1 MSEDLSRGMT
11 VDRLLRAT
19 INDIL
24 DKNAARFALS
34 RSIEEDL
41 KELRVLVSRLERRLA
56 ALEGGGKRRRKRG
69 AGGPGPGRPALY
81 THCTVPGCGA
91 QHYAL
96 GLCSKH
102 YQQKRRRSGEPPSA
116 RTSKKKKT
124 GARRRPR
131 RT

>member
-1 MSEDLSRGMT
+1 MSEELPRSLT

-19 INDIL
+19 INEIL
-24 DKNAARFALS
+24 EKNAAKYALS

-56 ALEGGGKRRRKRG
+56 VLEAGGTRRRRRS

-81 THCTVPGCGA
+81 TQCTVPGCSES
-91 QHYAL
+91 HYAL

-102 YQQKRRRSGEPPSA
+102 YQQKRRKAGGSPARKSA
-116 RTSKKKKT
+116 PRRA

-131 RT
+131 RS